1 MVQGNDNNSGMRD
14 QKSLSSK
21 AQEWFYRLAK
31 DPKQYEKETFVDSIN
46 TMKQLIKE
54 LEKIRKT
61 TPATDHFL
69 HADIVRARKQLNE
82 TLSRIQERY
91 EIFKR
96 YKKKNSISK

>member
-54 LEKIRKT
+54 LEKY
-61 TPATDHFL
+61 
-69 HADIVRARKQLNE
+69 ARQHLQQ
-82 TLSRIQERY
+82 I
-91 EIFKR
+91 IFSMLTSLGQGS
-96 YKKKNSISK
+96 N